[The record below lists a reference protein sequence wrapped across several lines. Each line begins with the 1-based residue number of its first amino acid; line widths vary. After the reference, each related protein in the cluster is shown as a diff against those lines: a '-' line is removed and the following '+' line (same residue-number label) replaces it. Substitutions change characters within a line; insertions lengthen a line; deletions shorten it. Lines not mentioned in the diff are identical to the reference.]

1 MSSFKNSDNCNEK
14 KMGHT
19 AFSALK
25 SLISDPINQ
34 AKRVREKYFNFT
46 TSNRTVDSK
55 IGINPN

>member
-1 MSSFKNSDNCNEK
+1 MSSFKSSDNNNEK

-19 AFSALK
+19 AVSALN

-34 AKRVREKYFNFT
+34 AKRAREKHLNFT